1 LGEFLVG
8 PCAAEVGLIG
18 VKGDLELIAEAED
31 SRHIEESL
39 EADSEL
45 SLFELAER
53 IAAQPGTVRHL
64 FGGAAKKH
72 APRNQLLANC
82 ARSPLC
88 LHRGSLNGHDFMLQ
102 V

>member
-1 LGEFLVG
+1 LWEFLVG
-8 PCAAEVGLIG
+8 PCAAEVGLIW
-18 VKGDLELIAEAED
+18 VKGDIELIAEAED
-31 SRHIEESL
+31 SRHVQESL
-39 EADSEL
+39 EADSKL

-64 FGGAAKKH
+64 FGGEAQQL
-72 APRNQLLANC
+72 APRDQLLAYC

-88 LHRGSLNGHDFMLQ
+88 LHGGSLNGHEFMIQ

>member
-8 PCAAEVGLIG
+8 PGAAEVGLIG

-31 SRHIEESL
+31 SRHVEEGL

-53 IAAQPGTVRHL
+53 VAAEPGTVRHL
-64 FGGAAKKH
+64 FGGEAKQL

-82 ARSPLC
+82 ARSPLR
-88 LHRGSLNGHDFMLQ
+88 LQGGSLNGHDFIIQL
-102 V
+102 